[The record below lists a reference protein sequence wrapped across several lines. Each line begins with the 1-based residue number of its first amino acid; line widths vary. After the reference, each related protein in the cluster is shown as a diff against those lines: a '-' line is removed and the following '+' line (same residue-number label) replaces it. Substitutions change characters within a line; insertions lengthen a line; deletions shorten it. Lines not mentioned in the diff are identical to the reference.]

1 MNIGKKIKEIL
12 DERGMKITEF
22 SRRLNTSN
30 QNAHAIFKRT
40 SIDTEQLE
48 RIGEILDHDFFQYY
62 VKTVPQAQGKKKTAR
77 LLIEVELDDD
87 VVLKKALQD
96 KISKMFR

>member
-1 MNIGKKIKEIL
+1 
-12 DERGMKITEF
+12 MKITEF

-48 RIGEILDHDFFQYY
+48 HIGEILDHDFFQYY
-62 VKTVPQAQGKKKTAR
+62 VKATPQAQAKKRKAR
-77 LLIEVELDDD
+77 LLIEVELEDD
-87 VVLKKALQD
+87 VALKKALQD
-96 KISKMFR
+96 KIARMFR